1 MYVCNSERRRR
12 SYHSNSCLLLL
23 LLLRGNDDMS
33 WKLLRQLFTL
43 PLSCLVRHL
52 LGKERP
58 TYYTIQY
65 KRRWKERLE
74 RVGES
79 IIKLPRMFYCFFLV
93 LWTQVTWRQ
102 RLAMLERALNIDL
115 KLHDRPSGQLPGLG
129 NAFLFWS
136 TLHVPTEQCTDL
148 EPQHSLF
155 NCISFVNRWIFLEV
169 SKCSVKVG
177 VRKCCNPSLVSTYA
191 MNVHDC
197 TRAA

>member
-1 MYVCNSERRRR
+1 MPFAPTSSAGKWWYVMKAFETAL
-12 SYHSNSCLLLL
+12 Y
-23 LLLRGNDDMS
+23 
-33 WKLLRQLFTL
+33 FTSF
-43 PLSCLVRHL
+43 LSSSASAGY
-52 LGKERP
+52 GKTHIRI
-58 TYYTIQY
+58 IQY
-65 KRRWKERLE
+65 SIKRRWKERLE

-136 TLHVPTEQCTDL
+136 TLHVPTEQCTYL
-148 EPQHSLF
+148 EPQHSFF
-155 NCISFVNRWIFLEV
+155 NCMAFVNRWIFLEV